1 MENHRIFAEAGVT
14 DLIFT
19 GTTAI
24 RQAMFTSPHP
34 AVPLPQI
41 STEKTRPVVAH
52 FQFQRVDE
60 GASGF
65 PLWADQHVKVR
76 GSLSTIILFQSITAK
91 SPLLPA
97 FVRIV

>member
-1 MENHRIFAEAGVT
+1 MYICESRDRREYETMGNHRIFAEAGVA

-24 RQAMFTSPHP
+24 RQAMFTSP

-52 FQFQRVDE
+52 SYWFQRVGE
-60 GASGF
+60 WTSGF
-65 PLWADQHVKVR
+65 
-76 GSLSTIILFQSITAK
+76 
-91 SPLLPA
+91 
-97 FVRIV
+97 